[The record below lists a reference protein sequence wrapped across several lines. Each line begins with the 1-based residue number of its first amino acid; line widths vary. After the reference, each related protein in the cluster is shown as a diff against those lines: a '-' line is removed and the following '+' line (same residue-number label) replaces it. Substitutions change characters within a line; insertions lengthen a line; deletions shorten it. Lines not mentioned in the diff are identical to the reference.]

1 MTKDV
6 LWGEMIQDTEKKGEE
21 VLIKAAFS
29 GRSRLSLILQ
39 GTGDENNTFGCLSCL
54 EAWLFGTALISHYL

>member
-1 MTKDV
+1 MKDV
-6 LWGEMIQDTEKKGEE
+6 LWGEMIQDAEKKDGE
-21 VLIKAAFS
+21 VLIKAASS

-54 EAWLFGTALISHYL
+54 EA